1 LAEIGEMKIVVTG
14 ASGFVSKNLVPLL
27 KDAGAELLL
36 VGRGAELLLVG
47 RNPQR
52 LEDDF
57 PGHSCCGYE
66 DLASRAKG
74 YDLLL
79 HLAVANND
87 VTVPPE
93 TVHSVN
99 VDFMLQTLE
108 AAKQAGIARFLNVSS
123 VHALDPRNQTPYTQ
137 SKREAEKRLENV
149 TGIDVITMYLP
160 MVHANSWCGKLAVL
174 NQLPRPLADILFR
187 PLAALTP
194 TVHVGRIASF
204 LLDLD
209 AVDRDG
215 EIILFDDK
223 SESFVFCAAKRT
235 IDLLFALSVAVLF
248 WWGLMLI
255 WALIRLQ
262 SPGPGIFAQ
271 ERIGRDGRCF
281 TCYKF
286 RTMRMGTVQAGTH
299 EVSAQAVMPFGR
311 FLRKTKLDELP
322 QIWNILC
329 NDISLIG
336 PRPCL
341 PVQIKL
347 IEARRARGVLGLKPG
362 ISGLAQINGIDMSD
376 PEKLARWDARYMA
389 LRSLLLDLR
398 IIIATATGRGQ
409 GDKVQK

>member
-1 LAEIGEMKIVVTG
+1 VSSSVLAEIGEMKIVVTG

-36 VGRGAELLLVG
+36 VGRS
-47 RNPQR
+47 PQR
-52 LEDDF
+52 LECDF

-66 DLASRAKG
+66 DLVARGKG

-87 VTVPPE
+87 ATVPPE
-93 TVHSVN
+93 MVHSVN
-99 VDFMLQTLE
+99 VEFMLQTLE

-123 VHALDPRNQTPYTQ
+123 VHALDPRNQTPYAQ
-137 SKREAEKRLENV
+137 SKREAEKRLETV
-149 TGIDVITMYLP
+149 TGIDAITVYLP
-160 MVHANSWCGKLAVL
+160 IVHANSWCGKLAVL
-174 NQLPRPLADILFR
+174 NRLPRPLANTLFR

-209 AVDRDG
+209 AVDRGG
-215 EIILFDDK
+215 EIILFDDQN
-223 SESFVFCAAKRT
+223 ENFVFCTTKRAV
-235 IDLLFALSVAVLF
+235 DLLFALSVAALF
-248 WWGLMLI
+248 WWGLMLT

-262 SPGPGIFAQ
+262 SPGPSIFAQ
-271 ERIGRDGRCF
+271 ERIGRDGRSF

-286 RTMRMGTVQAGTH
+286 RTMKLGTVQAGTH
-299 EVSAQAVMPFGR
+299 EVSAQAVMPLGR

-322 QIWNILC
+322 QIWNILR

-341 PVQIKL
+341 PVQTQL
-347 IEARRARGVLGLKPG
+347 IEARRARNVLSLKPG
-362 ISGLAQINGIDMSD
+362 ITGLAQINGIDMSD
-376 PEKLARWDARYMA
+376 PEKLARWDARYVA